1 MTSMSNRLTVAAA
14 QVAGTADIDKNLAAI
29 ETLTAQAAGK
39 GAELIVF
46 PEAVMYEYSASAERL
61 AQMADEHGERCESRL
76 QAIAQQHKIA
86 IVAGTYSKG
95 EGRLARNMMVA
106 VGPDGAWLGRY
117 QKLHL
122 YDAFHYKES
131 EKNEPAK
138 LQPDFGELVT
148 FDLGGFR
155 FGLLNCYDIR
165 FPEMS
170 RALIDRGT
178 DVLLVSSGWVP
189 GPLKE
194 FHWETLLKA
203 RAIENTCF
211 VAASCQPAPSSV
223 GLSMIVDPN
232 GIPVSTV
239 PAGEGLAITTIDT
252 DRLAKVREVLPC
264 LGHRRYAIAQRA

>member
-1 MTSMSNRLTVAAA
+1 MTSTGNRVTVAAA
-14 QVAGTADIDKNLAAI
+14 QVAGTADIDRNLAAI
-29 ETLTAQAAGK
+29 EMLTAQAAGK

-61 AQMADEHGERCESRL
+61 AQMANEHGQRCEDRL
-76 QAIAQQHKIA
+76 QAMALQHRIA

-106 VGPDGAWLGRY
+106 VGPDGSWLGRY
-117 QKLHL
+117 QKLHM

-170 RALIDRGT
+170 RALVDRGA

-223 GLSMIVDPN
+223 GLSMILDPN

-239 PAGEGLAITTIDT
+239 PAGDGLAITTIDK

-264 LGHRRYAIAQRA
+264 LRHRRYAITQRA